1 MLLHWK
7 KVSTRIHPKNVQE
20 NSPKRGILVDN
31 SCKISTRIHPM
42 KMSTRIP
49 SFWKKVSIRIHFPLE
64 FSIPSILCMLL
75 CQNSP
80 KKLTG
85 AKSLLSWYINTVGCQ
100 NNCGDKDGDCTIE
113 ILSFSFEFSHG
124 RVAAF
129 SHYHSMTDVKSRRD
143 VRAEKSPL
151 RGFFASS

>member
-1 MLLHWK
+1 MQCYICFLPGWSGAEMKCTVHVDL
-7 KVSTRIHPKNVQE
+7 
-20 NSPKRGILVDN
+20 PKRPIN
-31 SCKISTRIHPM
+31 C
-42 KMSTRIP
+42 
-49 SFWKKVSIRIHFPLE
+49 F
-64 FSIPSILCMLL
+64 
-75 CQNSP
+75 
-80 KKLTG
+80 KLDQQKRQQVLRAYCTNI
-85 AKSLLSWYINTVGCQ
+85 YTVGCQ